1 MITTESREYFESHQ
15 YTSPRL
21 FTSLRRVEENY
32 RTIAS
37 ALKHATCFYAVKAN
51 PHPEIL
57 KRLNAIGAYFDVA
70 SRGEIEQ
77 CLAAG
82 VPATRLSF
90 GSTIKTPDAIA
101 FAYQV
106 GVPLFVFDCLE
117 EARKIAEYA
126 PGAAALCRIDLA
138 SQAAKWPLTAKFGCA
153 PDDLLEQLPYL
164 RRLNLTLE
172 GVSFHLGSQ
181 LEDVGE
187 WPWALAEAKRIVTRL
202 RTEGIEAPRLNVGG
216 GFPAPYASF
225 TGGLERYCQLVAG
238 ALEDAFHDTPVT
250 LMCEPG
256 RAVVADAGV
265 IEARVALKSDRRT
278 HNGAHWLYL
287 DIGVFNGLFEA
298 YSEGIQFR
306 FASDRPSGD
315 PLSPFV
321 ISGPTCDSVDVLFE
335 KKPVDLPAGLETG
348 DRIFI
353 LDAGAYT
360 TSYATIGFNGF
371 PPLEQIAA

>member
-1 MITTESREYFESHQ
+1 MITTESREYFDRHQ

-32 RTIAS
+32 RTIADS
-37 ALKHATCFYAVKAN
+37 LKHAACFYAVKAN

-57 KRLNAIGAYFDVA
+57 KRLNGFGAYFDVA
-70 SRGEIEQ
+70 SRGEIEL

-82 VPATRLSF
+82 VPAARLSF

-101 FAYQV
+101 FAHQA

-117 EARKIAEYA
+117 EARKIARYA
-126 PGAAALCRIDLA
+126 PGAVALCRIDLV
-138 SQAAKWPLTAKFGCA
+138 SQAAKWPLTAKFGCS
-153 PDDLLEQLPYL
+153 PDDLMERLPELRQLDL
-164 RRLNLTLE
+164 RLE
-172 GVSFHLGSQ
+172 GISFHLGSQ
-181 LEDVGE
+181 LEDAGE
-187 WPWALAEAKRIVTRL
+187 WPWALAEARRLIRQLRAEGVPATRL
-202 RTEGIEAPRLNVGG
+202 NIGG

-225 TGGLERYCQLVAG
+225 SGGLGRYCQLVSG
-238 ALEDAFHDTPVT
+238 AFEDAFHDTPVT

-278 HNGAHWLYL
+278 ANGARWLYL

-306 FASDRPSGD
+306 FASDRPQD
-315 PLSPFV
+315 EAASPFV

-335 KKPVDLPAGLETG
+335 KKPIDLPSGLETG

-360 TSYATIGFNGF
+360 ASYATTGFNGF